1 MTSLIQAIRLVST
14 GLTILVF
21 ADIIIGYFLNPFH
34 PLRRTLDGI
43 VEPMLA
49 PIRKVL
55 PPIGMFDFSPLV
67 LIILIEV
74 IESLLV
80 RLIT

>member
-55 PPIGMFDFSPLV
+55 PTIGMFDFSPLV

>member
-1 MTSLIQAIRLVST
+1 VTSLIQAIRLVST

-21 ADIIIGYFLNPFH
+21 ADIIIGYFLNPYH

>member
-21 ADIIIGYFLNPFH
+21 ADIIIGYFLNPYH

>member
-1 MTSLIQAIRLVST
+1 VTSLIQAIRLVST

-21 ADIIIGYFLNPFH
+21 ADIIIGYFLNPYH

-55 PPIGMFDFSPLV
+55 PTIGMFDFSPLV

>member
-1 MTSLIQAIRLVST
+1 MIV
-14 GLTILVF
+14 VF
-21 ADIIIGYFLNPFH
+21 ADIIVGYFLNPFH
-34 PLRRTLDGI
+34 PFRRTLDSI

-49 PIRKVL
+49 PIRKII

-67 LIILIEV
+67 LIILIEI
-74 IESLLV
+74 IESLLI

>member
-1 MTSLIQAIRLVST
+1 VTSLIQAIRLIST
-14 GLTILVF
+14 GLTIIVF

-49 PIRKVL
+49 PIRRVL

-74 IESLLV
+74 IESLLI